1 MGIGVEMKRK
11 ALGLA
16 IIDLEEA
23 LFVYQERRGMPAL
36 TKEIVAELL
45 AKGMSQTAIA
55 KEYDVTRQYVHILAK
70 NAGYKPFNPRLV
82 RENLPWEDVLPEHE
96 SNTLLQAM
104 RLHARVYLG
113 GREQIRGRSRV
124 KVNAMYRKLLRFNQ
138 VIDYDPSYP
147 PMPGLSGTGG
157 FAYVPRQDSDEDYM
171 IRIKP
176 GVRLTEEGKKIWKMP
191 KELLE

>member
-1 MGIGVEMKRK
+1 
-11 ALGLA
+11 
-16 IIDLEEA
+16 
-23 LFVYQERRGMPAL
+23 MPAL

-45 AKGMSQTAIA
+45 AKGMNQTAIA

-70 NAGYKPFNPRLV
+70 RAGYQPFNSRLV
-82 RENLPWEDVLPEHE
+82 RDNLPWEDISSEHDD
-96 SNTLLQAM
+96 NVVFQAM
-104 RLHARVYLG
+104 RLHARVRVG
-113 GREQIRGRSRV
+113 GREQIRGKSRD
-124 KVNAMYRKLLRFNQ
+124 KVNAMFRKLIRFNQ

-157 FAYVPRQDSDEDYM
+157 FAYVPRQESDEDYM

>member
-1 MGIGVEMKRK
+1 MKRR
-11 ALGLA
+11 AASLA

-23 LFVYQERRGMPAL
+23 LFVYRERRGMPAL

-55 KEYDVTRQYVHILAK
+55 KEYDVSRQYVHILAK
-70 NAGYKPFNPRLV
+70 SAGYKPFSSRLV
-82 RENLPWEDVLPEHE
+82 RDNLPWEDISSEHDD
-96 SNTLLQAM
+96 NIVFQAM
-104 RLHARVYLG
+104 RLHARVCLG
-113 GREQIRGRSRV
+113 GREQIRGKSRD

-157 FAYVPRQDSDEDYM
+157 FAYVPRQESDEDYM